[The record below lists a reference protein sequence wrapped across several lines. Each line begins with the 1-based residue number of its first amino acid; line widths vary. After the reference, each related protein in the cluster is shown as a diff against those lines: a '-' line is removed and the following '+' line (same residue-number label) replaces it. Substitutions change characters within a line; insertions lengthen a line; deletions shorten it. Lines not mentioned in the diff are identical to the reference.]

1 MIYDPYSVFEKEVE
15 GLVKHAVKELYDLEL
30 LKIDLEEPPPGHGH
44 LAFKCFELG
53 RRLEIRPDVVA
64 RQLKDKI
71 DKMKKECIER
81 VEAERGYLNFYA
93 HVERIAAIVGES
105 ISIVGEKYGFNP
117 SLAPKNIIVEFL
129 SANPVHP
136 IHIGGARNAILG
148 DALARLLEWRGHKVR
163 RHFYVNDMGRQV
175 AIAAFGYELLGR
187 PKPWTKPD
195 HAIGFIYATTS
206 CLLEIKRLKEEL
218 NLARRYGKDM
228 AYRSKVK
235 ELDEWVG
242 VAARL
247 RERNEEMF
255 DRLVDS
261 FNKEA
266 EPERKISF
274 IMKLYEEKD
283 PDVVKLI
290 REVCELC
297 IDGFKETLSRVSIY
311 FDSFDWE
318 SEITAWSGLTQEV
331 IRRLEATPYVAYSKG
346 TMIFL
351 ANEVVKDYDLGEKF
365 GVPKGFEVPPL
376 TLMRSDGT
384 TLYTTRDIAYTIWK
398 FRHANTVINVIG
410 AEQKVAQLQL
420 RLALVALGYKQMAE
434 NLIHLG
440 YELVKVPGM
449 KMSGRTGQYV
459 TLDELLDE
467 SIRRANAEVQARSPG
482 LPDEE
487 RKRIAEIVGIG
498 AIKYSLLAVSPSKPV
513 TFVWEQVLN
522 FERNSGPFVQYA
534 HARAHNIMVKAR
546 ERGLK
551 PHLHPEQLRDPLE
564 KELVMM
570 VAKWPNIVKKASD
583 KLRPDILCEY
593 VNDLSMVFNS
603 FYDKLPVI
611 RAESREL
618 GEARLWLVNVIR
630 VVLKNCLGILG
641 IPAPTRM

>member
-1 MIYDPYSVFEKEVE
+1 
-15 GLVKHAVKELYDLEL
+15 
-30 LKIDLEEPPPGHGH
+30 
-44 LAFKCFELG
+44 
-53 RRLEIRPDVVA
+53 
-64 RQLKDKI
+64 
-71 DKMKKECIER
+71 
-81 VEAERGYLNFYA
+81 
-93 HVERIAAIVGES
+93 
-105 ISIVGEKYGFNP
+105 
-117 SLAPKNIIVEFL
+117 
-129 SANPVHP
+129 
-136 IHIGGARNAILG
+136 
-148 DALARLLEWRGHKVR
+148 
-163 RHFYVNDMGRQV
+163 
-175 AIAAFGYELLGR
+175 
-187 PKPWTKPD
+187 
-195 HAIGFIYATTS
+195 
-206 CLLEIKRLKEEL
+206 
-218 NLARRYGKDM
+218 
-228 AYRSKVK
+228 
-235 ELDEWVG
+235 
-242 VAARL
+242 
-247 RERNEEMF
+247 
-255 DRLVDS
+255 
-261 FNKEA
+261 
-266 EPERKISF
+266 
-274 IMKLYEEKD
+274 
-283 PDVVKLI
+283 
-290 REVCELC
+290 
-297 IDGFKETLSRVSIY
+297 
-311 FDSFDWE
+311 
-318 SEITAWSGLTQEV
+318 
-331 IRRLEATPYVAYSKG
+331 
-346 TMIFL
+346 MIFL
-351 ANEVVKDYDLGEKF
+351 ANEVVKDYDLVEKF